1 MSTDSQS
8 QTQSQPVANNEPC
21 EYGYLAGSPTTLRC
35 AKCTRP
41 LLVKD
46 ARQTPVGYVCPN
58 YVKGR
63 VSASYNAGP
72 QHYVVAGVIAL
83 VMGVVAGFALSF
95 ISRVGLFGFLLMTF
109 VGPAAGGIIAEA
121 IRVPLKK
128 MGKVRGQYIWLAA
141 AICVGIGAAPFLLL
155 PALFSLLNGSF
166 AIIGNAIGLYGLT
179 VAIATL
185 IARLRI

>member
-1 MSTDSQS
+1 MTTVQ
-8 QTQSQPVANNEPC
+8 QTQTNSTANNEPC
-21 EYGYLAGSPTTLRC
+21 EYGYRASAPTTLKC

-41 LLVKD
+41 LMVKD

-63 VSASYNAGP
+63 IASAYNAGP

-83 VMGVVAGFALSF
+83 VMGVIAGFALSLV
-95 ISRVGLFGFLLMTF
+95 SNVGFFGFILMTF

-121 IRVPLKK
+121 IRIPLKK
-128 MGKVRGQYIWLAA
+128 MGKARGQYIWLVA
-141 AICVGIGAAPFLLL
+141 AICVGIAASPFLLL
-155 PALFSLLNGSF
+155 PALLALLSGSLSFIGS
-166 AIIGNAIGLYGLT
+166 AIGLYGLAVT
-179 VAIATL
+179 IATL

>member
-63 VSASYNAGP
+63 VSASYNAAP

-83 VMGVVAGFALSF
+83 VMGVVAGFALSLV
-95 ISRVGLFGFLLMTF
+95 SGVGFFGFLIMTF
-109 VGPAAGGIIAEA
+109 VAPTAGGIIAEA
-121 IRVPLKK
+121 IRISLKK
-128 MGKVRGQYIWLAA
+128 MGKVRGQYIWLVA
-141 AICVGIGAAPFLLL
+141 AICVGVGTAPFLLG
-155 PALFSLLNGSF
+155 LFLRRGFDLFG
-166 AIIGNAIGLYGLT
+166 IGILLYGLAVT
-179 VAIATL
+179 IATL